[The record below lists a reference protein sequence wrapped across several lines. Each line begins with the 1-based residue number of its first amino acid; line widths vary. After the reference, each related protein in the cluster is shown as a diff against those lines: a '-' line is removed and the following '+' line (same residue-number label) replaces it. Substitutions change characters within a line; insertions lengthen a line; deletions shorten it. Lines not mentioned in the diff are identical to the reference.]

1 MGTIVQSYQGTS
13 IGKNE
18 LQQILAF
25 VFLCLGL
32 RFRKG
37 VLYQPRLGHI
47 SATWLGKEGPLD
59 EYSSVCIQQRNH
71 PETHRKL
78 LSKELDQ
85 MLASHK
91 TEIIPQG

>member
-25 VFLCLGL
+25 VFLCSGF

-59 EYSSVCIQQRNH
+59 EYSSVHSIRTHQGTGKDFR
-71 PETHRKL
+71 PEFKGR
-78 LSKELDQ
+78 E
-85 MLASHK
+85 K
-91 TEIIPQG
+91 TERMNYYS